1 MLWRGEI
8 LLALPYTPATPTHSR
23 YTTTPTHPPLL
34 RYLKHPL
41 LIKNF
46 LEKKFSHMTGAQS
59 YMLLYD
65 LKESMLENSGTISL
79 LEFPSDASIAARKRK
94 PFSAR
99 LDALPQIVTLARAE
113 LADQLGVRIFGTQY
127 EDRPSDTRLIQIY
140 MSKQVVPHLCRT
152 CVCTSLVCSYL
163 VFANNDRCQ
172 LTKFSNLV
180 CLRALGLSTCKSS
193 AQHR

>member
-1 MLWRGEI
+1 MKFC
-8 LLALPYTPATPTHSR
+8 LPYTPATPTHSR
-23 YTTTPTHPPLL
+23 YTTTRTHPPLL

-99 LDALPQIVTLARAE
+99 MWPHCAAHVCALLWCVLTLCLLTMTDA
-113 LADQLGVRIFGTQY
+113 
-127 EDRPSDTRLIQIY
+127 S
-140 MSKQVVPHLCRT
+140 
-152 CVCTSLVCSYL
+152 
-163 VFANNDRCQ
+163 
-172 LTKFSNLV
+172 
-180 CLRALGLSTCKSS
+180 
-193 AQHR
+193 